1 LALAGDGAVH
11 FLSASVSLPVLAAAC
26 TRAGGEA
33 GSPWNGDP

>member
-1 LALAGDGAVH
+1 
-11 FLSASVSLPVLAAAC
+11 VSLPVLAAAC